1 MLSVLM
7 MSLIFSWVS
16 SRFLLN
22 LCGVGVGMQYMCE

>member
-16 SRFLLN
+16 SRFLPN
-22 LCGVGVGMQYMCE
+22 LCGVGVGYAVYV